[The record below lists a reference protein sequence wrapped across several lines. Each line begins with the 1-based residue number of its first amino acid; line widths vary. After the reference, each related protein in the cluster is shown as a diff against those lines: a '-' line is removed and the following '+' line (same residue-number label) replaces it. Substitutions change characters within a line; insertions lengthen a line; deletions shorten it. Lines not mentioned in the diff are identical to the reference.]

1 MSLISS
7 EQTEQR
13 RPVATG
19 SPAPLALPAPQGWVA
34 RLTERRRTRQ
44 RRQRLLRAVRDFT
57 G

>member
-7 EQTEQR
+7 EQTEQQ
-13 RPVATG
+13 RPVAPRSST
-19 SPAPLALPAPQGWVA
+19 PPAPQGWVA
-34 RLTERRRTRQ
+34 RLTERRRARQ